1 MRNPIAG
8 QRPLGHHGH
17 AGKRPGATAT
27 WARGRAGLADIKV
40 VLHYD
45 AGPWFIS
52 RLQALAAQ
60 GLNVDTCSERDDARF
75 AELMAEAEVLWHV
88 LKPVTAQVMA
98 GAPRLRL
105 VNKIGIGV
113 NTIDLEAARERGI
126 AVCNMPGTNSQA
138 VAEMALLLMLASLR
152 RIIHFDR
159 RTRAGRGW
167 VIEPD
172 LMERLGEIR
181 GRRVGLVGFGA
192 IPTLLAPWLKAMGA
206 DVVYTDI
213 AARPGV
219 EFTFLPLE
227 ELLATSDI
235 VSLHVPLTDK
245 TARLID
251 RAALARM
258 KPGAIL
264 VNTARGGLVDEAALI
279 EALKSGHIA
288 AAGLDVLTEEPAAV
302 GNPLFELDNVV
313 VAPHISWITGATLER
328 SLAVAV
334 ENCRR
339 LTSGAPLLHRVV

>member
-1 MRNPIAG
+1 MRNTDKE
-8 QRPLGHHGH
+8 R
-17 AGKRPGATAT
+17 
-27 WARGRAGLADIKV
+27 ARLAEIKV

-45 AGPWFIS
+45 AGPWLVG

-60 GLNVDTCSERDDARF
+60 GLRVDACSERDDTRF
-75 AELMAEAEVLWHV
+75 VQLMADSEVLWHV
-88 LKPVTAQVMA
+88 LKPVTAEVMA
-98 GAPRLRL
+98 HAPRLRL
-105 VNKIGIGV
+105 IQKIGIGV
-113 NTIDLEAARERGI
+113 NTIDLDAARGRGI

-152 RIIHFDR
+152 QIVHFDR
-159 RTRAGRGW
+159 RTRAGQGW
-167 VIEPD
+167 VIEPE

-206 DVVYTDI
+206 DVVYTEV
-213 AARPGV
+213 AEKPGV
-219 EFTFLPLE
+219 EFRFLPLD
-227 ELLATSDI
+227 ELLATSNI
-235 VSLHVPLTDK
+235 VSLHVPLTAE
-245 TARLID
+245 TTRLIG

-264 VNTARGGLVDEAALI
+264 VNTARGGLVDEPALI

-288 AAGLDVLTEEPAAV
+288 AAGLDVLTEEPAQT
-302 GNPLFELDNVV
+302 GNPLFALDNVV

-328 SLAVAV
+328 SLTVAV

-339 LTSGAPLLHRVV
+339 LATGVPLQYRVI